1 MKKQILTT
9 TIILLASAVCL
20 FGAKK
25 TDDSVFKASDFSG
38 LKFRSIG
45 PAFASG
51 RISDFAVNPENNSEY
66 YVAVAS
72 GNIWKTV
79 NRGVTWKPV
88 FDKYGA
94 YSIGCIAM
102 DPNNHNVVWAG
113 TGENNSQRALGYGDG
128 VYKTVDGGKS
138 WKNMGLKN
146 SRQIGKILIDPRN
159 SDVVYVAAEGS
170 VWGPGGDRGLFKT
183 TDGGKTWKAVLTISE
198 NTGVSDMVMDPR
210 DPDVIIAASH
220 QRRRHVFTKI
230 DGGPESAIYKTTD
243 GGKTWRK
250 ITSGLPSCDKGA
262 IGLAI
267 SPVNPDYV
275 YAIIEAA
282 DNKGGF
288 FRSTDRGE
296 TWEKMSSQGTTS
308 PQYYNEIFCDPVD
321 VDKVYSM
328 DTIAKVTEDG
338 GRTFKPL
345 GNNKRHVDDHAL
357 WIDPEDTSHLL
368 IGGDGGIYE
377 TWDNGKNW
385 QHKPNLPVIQFYR
398 VAVDNSLP
406 FYYVY
411 GGTQDN
417 NSMGGPSRTI
427 CSSGIFNSDWF
438 VTNGGDGFWSAI
450 DPDNPD
456 IAYSES
462 QYGGMVRYDRKSGE
476 AIDIQ
481 PQPREGEYSYRWN
494 WNTPLFISPHKGS
507 RLYCAANK
515 VFRSE
520 DRGNTWEVIS
530 PDLTRKIDRNKLPV
544 MGQVWSVDAVAK
556 NASTSLYGTIVSMAE
571 SPVQEDLLFVG
582 TDDGLIRITKD
593 GGKTWGKID
602 KISGVPEMTY
612 VSDIC
617 PSNFD
622 ANVVYASFDNRKRD
636 DFTPYIFKSTDM
648 GKTWKSIASNL
659 PANGTVHTIAQ
670 DHVNPDLLFVGTEF
684 GFYFSNDEGKNWIRI
699 KSGLPTI
706 AVRDIAIQKREND
719 IVLATFGRGF
729 YVLDDYTP
737 LRLFS
742 KEIKDK
748 SCHIFPVKDALL
760 YVQKRGKYGQGSTF
774 YSAKNPP
781 FGAVFTY
788 YLKDAPKTLKQ
799 MRKQREKKL
808 FKEKK
813 PIPYPTWEELRAE
826 ENEEP
831 PYLKFTIMD
840 NGGRVINTL
849 TTKPSKGI
857 KRLTWNLRAS
867 SPEPVRLKEDKFDP
881 LAKPGRGHLVPPGKY
896 QVTIEQVVRGKTTY
910 LAGPVSFNVV
920 PLDNTTLPAKD
931 RKALAEFQDRASDL
945 YRVVQGSIR
954 AAQNLQKRIAY
965 IKQALLATPGAD
977 QALMDEARNLDS
989 RLKSLMIKLTGDR
1002 TIRKHNENPPVSISS
1017 RLWTMAYTHYSAT
1030 SDITQTEK
1038 DAYSIVKKE
1047 FSSIYEQLKQMIEH
1061 DVKNIEKSMN
1071 KIGSP
1076 WTPGRLPDWDSSL

>member
-1 MKKQILTT
+1 MKKRLFITAVLLTC
-9 TIILLASAVCL
+9 AVSL

-25 TDDSVFKASDFSG
+25 EVKSVFKASDFSG

-45 PAFASG
+45 PAFTSG
-51 RISDFAVNPENNSEY
+51 RISDFAVNPKNNSEY

-79 NRGVTWKPV
+79 NRGITWKPI
-88 FDKYGA
+88 FDKYEA

-113 TGENNSQRALGYGDG
+113 TGENNSQRALGYGNG

-159 SDVVYVAAEGS
+159 SDIVYVAAEGS

-183 TDGGKTWKAVLTISE
+183 TNGGKTWKAVLTISE

-210 DPDVIIAASH
+210 NPDVIIAASH

-230 DGGPESAIYKTTD
+230 DGGPETAVYKTTD

-250 ITSGLPSCDKGA
+250 IKTGLPSCDKGA

-267 SPVNPDYV
+267 SPVNPDYI

-282 DNKGGF
+282 DKKGGF
-288 FRSTDRGE
+288 FRSVDRGE
-296 TWEKMSSQGTTS
+296 TWTKMSSQVTTS
-308 PQYYNEIFCDPVD
+308 PQYYNEIFCDPAD

-338 GRTFKPL
+338 GRTFKSL

-368 IGGDGGIYE
+368 IGGDGGVYE
-377 TWDNGKNW
+377 TYDSGKTW
-385 QHKPNLPVIQFYR
+385 QHKQNLPVIQFYR

-438 VTNGGDGFWSAI
+438 VTCGGDGFWSAI

-456 IAYSES
+456 IVYSES

-494 WNTPLFISPHKGS
+494 WNTPLFVSHFKNS
-507 RLYCAANK
+507 RIFCAANK
-515 VFRSE
+515 VFKSD
-520 DRGNTWEVIS
+520 DRGNSWEVIS
-530 PDLTRKIDRNKLPV
+530 PDLTRQIDRNKLPV
-544 MGQVWSVDAVAK
+544 MGRVWSVDAVAK

-571 SPVQEDLLFVG
+571 SPVRENLLFAG

-593 GGKTWGKID
+593 CGKTWNRID

-622 ANVVYASFDNRKRD
+622 ADIVYASFDNRKRD
-636 DFTPYIFKSTDM
+636 DFKPYIFKSKDM

-659 PANGTVHTIAQ
+659 PVNGTVHTIAQ
-670 DHVNPDLLFVGTEF
+670 DHVNPNLLFVGTEF

-699 KSGLPTI
+699 KSGLPAI
-706 AVRDIAIQKREND
+706 AVRDIAIQQREND

-729 YVLDDYTP
+729 YILDDYTP
-737 LRLFS
+737 LRIFS
-742 KEIKDK
+742 KNIKAEE
-748 SCHIFPVKDALL
+748 CRIFPVKDALL
-760 YVQKRGKYGQGSTF
+760 YVQKRGKYGQGSDL

-781 FGAVFTY
+781 FGATFTY
-788 YLKDAPKTLKQ
+788 YLKTSPKTLKQ
-799 MRKQREKKL
+799 IRKEKEKKL
-808 FKEKK
+808 LKEKK
-813 PIPYPTWEELRAE
+813 SIPYPSWEELRAE
-826 ENEEP
+826 DNEIS
-831 PYLKFTIMD
+831 PYLKFIITD
-840 NGGRVINTL
+840 NGGKIINTL
-849 TTKPSKGI
+849 TASPGKGI
-857 KRLTWNLRAS
+857 KRLTWNLRTA
-867 SPEPVRLKEDKFDP
+867 SPEPVSLKDNKFDP
-881 LAKPGRGHLVPPGKY
+881 LAKGRKGYLVPPGKY
-896 QVTIEQVVRGKTTY
+896 QVAIDEVVRGKTTH
-910 LAGPVSFNVV
+910 LAGPVSFKVV
-920 PLDNTTLPAKD
+920 PLDNTTLPAEA
-931 RKALAEFQDRASDL
+931 RKALAEFQDKASNL

-954 AAQNLQKRIAY
+954 AAQDLQKRIAY
-965 IKQALLATPGAD
+965 IRQALLATPGTGH
-977 QALMDEARNLDS
+977 ALMDKAGNLDAK
-989 RLKSLMIKLTGDR
+989 LKLLMIKLTGDK
-1002 TIRKHNENPPVSISS
+1002 IISKHSENPPVSISS
-1017 RLWTMAYTHYSAT
+1017 RLWVLAYTHYGST

-1038 DAYSIVKKE
+1038 DAYSIIKNE
-1047 FSSIYEQLKQMIEH
+1047 FSDIYKQLKQMI
-1061 DVKNIEKSMN
+1061 DVDTKDIENEMN